1 MCVHACVGEW
11 SFFAVVV
18 SGYRRVPRRILH
30 PKHDMT
36 MEWKE
41 CYHKCTC
48 SSAAKY
54 RRAYGT
60 SNAKSCTV
68 SNWSDAEPTD
78 LGTDFGSICVT
89 VAAAMSSWSL
99 SLAAMMAFPLFS
111 GIFRGSVANRLM
123 IFGTNTHLRPQY
135 KMCDI
140 RLSFSHHYHHS
151 ITYLLTRIIFT
162 FHKWCSH
169 IDKPKWFE
177 SIKPPASGIICSMPP
192 KKVTDLNV

>member
-89 VAAAMSSWSL
+89 VAAAMSSSSL

-111 GIFRGSVANRLM
+111 DIFRGSVANRLM
-123 IFGTNTHLRPQY
+123 IFGTNTHLNTKCVITDFLFLTTTTIQLLI
-135 KMCDI
+135 C
-140 RLSFSHHYHHS
+140 LHGSFSHFTNGVRIS
-151 ITYLLTRIIFT
+151 ISRNGSNLSNHLL
-162 FHKWCSH
+162 
-169 IDKPKWFE
+169 P
-177 SIKPPASGIICSMPP
+177 G
-192 KKVTDLNV
+192 